1 MNTVYKIYLL
11 LMKKLGQEPDEKGR
25 LDALECSPYLYLQI
39 LYQFYG
45 MPDGAKESL
54 ITIDEAQ
61 NLAPEE
67 LRLIKAVNGK
77 KVVLNLFGDVKQHV
91 EGEKGIDDWKKISD
105 IASFKKEYMQENYRN
120 ARQITAYCNKRF
132 KLDMHAIN
140 LDGTGVHEIR
150 NESDFEESFYGI
162 FQKPQNVGLSCIIV
176 KNVSEAKELL
186 AKYGMYIARIHN
198 MTKGSVELQRT
209 KWNLMTVEQ
218 SKGLE
223 FETVFAI
230 SGRMSENEKYI
241 TYTRAL
247 DELYVY
253 DKELKD
259 SVIPVET
266 ETTEKTIEKSTEKIN
281 KKIKEKGNRKKREK
295 RSTKESIDTA
305 NNKGLKEFFEK
316 NGLEVVDNRNKSGH
330 LWVIGS
336 KNEID
341 SIVNEAMEIFGATG
355 SYGSGKV
362 SGFKEGWF
370 TKSKK

>member
-1 MNTVYKIYLL
+1 M
-11 LMKKLGQEPDEKGR
+11 
-25 LDALECSPYLYLQI
+25 A
-39 LYQFYG
+39 
-45 MPDGAKESL
+45 
-54 ITIDEAQ
+54 
-61 NLAPEE
+61 
-67 LRLIKAVNGK
+67 
-77 KVVLNLFGDVKQHV
+77 
-91 EGEKGIDDWKKISD
+91 
-105 IASFKKEYMQENYRN
+105 
-120 ARQITAYCNKRF
+120 
-132 KLDMHAIN
+132 
-140 LDGTGVHEIR
+140 
-150 NESDFEESFYGI
+150 
-162 FQKPQNVGLSCIIV
+162 
-176 KNVSEAKELL
+176 
-186 AKYGMYIARIHN
+186 
-198 MTKGSVELQRT
+198 KGSVELQRT
-209 KWNLMTVEQ
+209 KWNLMTVDQ

-253 DKELKD
+253 DKELKG

-266 ETTEKTIEKSTEKIN
+266 ETTEKIN